1 MLWRTHGRT
10 FRYPARRRPH
20 HLGLLEHLMSR
31 STDHSAS
38 PCFAIRLLSIDTLV
52 SIIAHHSPT
61 CPGRRYRPRKISCK
75 IMLAITRRPLIC
87 RLRSA
92 YSPHP
97 VEFSQSLSSTDVTQ
111 SP

>member
-1 MLWRTHGRT
+1 
-10 FRYPARRRPH
+10 
-20 HLGLLEHLMSR
+20 MSR

-38 PCFAIRLLSIDTLV
+38 PCFAIQLLSVDTLV
-52 SIIAHHSPT
+52 LSIAAHHSPT
-61 CPGRRYRPRKISCK
+61 RPGRRYRPRKISCK
-75 IMLAITRRPLIC
+75 IMLGVTRRPLLC

-97 VEFSQSLSSTDVTQ
+97 VEFSQSLSSTDVIQ